1 MGLVLNF
8 QLQEND
14 TVTQYF
20 TVLGIQFLRVCVI
33 LQIKLYLG
41 GEQVKKIWTNTAI

>member
-1 MGLVLNF
+1 MGLVLNL
-8 QLQEND
+8 QLHEND

-41 GEQVKKIWTNTAI
+41 GKQVKNFWTNAAT